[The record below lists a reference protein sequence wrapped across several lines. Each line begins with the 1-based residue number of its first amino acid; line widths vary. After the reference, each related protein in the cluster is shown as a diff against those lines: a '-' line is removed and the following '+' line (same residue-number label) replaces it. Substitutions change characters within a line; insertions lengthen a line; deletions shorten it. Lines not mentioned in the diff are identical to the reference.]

1 MVDAYYVSQ
10 SLEAT
15 IAGGRSPKA
24 LLRQG
29 AWNLLYEREDPA
41 SGISLGPLLD
51 GEMTLEA
58 SGEIGNNP
66 KHGLKSS
73 LRD

>member
-1 MVDAYYVSQ
+1 LIDAYYVSQ

-29 AWNLLYEREDPA
+29 AWNLLYEREEPA

-51 GEMTLEA
+51 GEDNA
-58 SGEIGNNP
+58 
-66 KHGLKSS
+66 
-73 LRD
+73 